1 MATTSTTAR
10 LLLEAVLRD
19 ITLDGIEKDIKN
31 PSIRANIDFSDP
43 NLKVWG
49 GTFENIAASTT
60 TVIRLF
66 GTLLDSSGA
75 TIDWA
80 TVNLVI
86 VQNRRVATDVGAFV
100 LVGPD
105 VTNGFGAPGFWADAS
120 DRSQADPGGSLVV
133 LYSEAGVPVADG
145 ATDEIAVIT
154 SAVAG
159 STNVFDVLIAG
170 IGA

>member
-1 MATTSTTAR
+1 MSTATSAR

-19 ITLDGIEKDIKN
+19 ITIDGVSKTIEE
-31 PSIRANIDFSDP
+31 PSIRANIDLGDP

-49 GTFENIAASTT
+49 GTFENVAASFT

-66 GTLLDSSGA
+66 GTLLDSNGD

-80 TVNLVI
+80 TINLIV
-86 VQNRRVATDVGAFV
+86 VQNRRPDAGAFV

-105 VTNGFGAPGFWADAS
+105 ATNGFGAPGFWADIS
-120 DRSQADPGGSLVV
+120 DRSQVDEDGGLRVFYSPPGV
-133 LYSEAGVPVADG
+133 AVADG
-145 ATDEIAVIT
+145 ATDELAVIT

-159 STNVFDVLIAG
+159 ATNVFDVLIAG
-170 IGA
+170 IGVP